1 MGRAVQI
8 AAIVAVIISA
18 GLAVVFSSR
27 FGRDP
32 NLVPSPLIGR
42 EAPEFELPLI
52 DGSGTA
58 SLTDFEGDIVVV
70 NIFASWCPGCRTEHQ
85 ALVSTAEAFADSG
98 VKFVQ
103 IAYQDEPEDT
113 IEFLEELGISPATT
127 YLDDVDSRAS
137 IAFGVFGVPETYF
150 IDAEGIVRGKIQGE
164 TNALLLGQTID
175 KLRQGEEIGS
185 EVVGEVQTAP
195 GEG

>member
-18 GLAVVFSSR
+18 GMAVVFSSR

-85 ALVSTAEAFADSG
+85 ALVSTAEAFADAG

-113 IEFLEELGISPATT
+113 IEFLKELGISPATT

-185 EVVGEVQTAP
+185 EVVGEVQTEP
-195 GEG
+195 GAG

>member
-18 GLAVVFSSR
+18 GMAVVFSSR

-85 ALVSTAEAFADSG
+85 ALVSTAEAFADAG

-185 EVVGEVQTAP
+185 EVVGEVQTEP
-195 GEG
+195 GAG

>member
-1 MGRAVQI
+1 MGRAVRI
-8 AAIVAVIISA
+8 AAIAVVVISA

-32 NLVPSPLIGR
+32 NLVPSPLIGQP
-42 EAPEFELPLI
+42 APGFELPLLLEP
-52 DGSGTA
+52 GTA
-58 SLTDFEGDIVVV
+58 SLADFEGEIVVV
-70 NIFASWCPGCRTEHQ
+70 NVFASWCPGCRTEQ
-85 ALVSTAEAFADSG
+85 AALVSTAEAFADSG
-98 VKFVQ
+98 VEFVQ
-103 IAYQDEPEDT
+103 IAYQDRPEDT
-113 IEFLEELGISPATT
+113 IEFLQELGISPATT
-127 YLDDVDSRAS
+127 YLNDVDSRAS

-150 IDAEGIVRGKIQGE
+150 IDSDGIVRGKIQGE

-195 GEG
+195 ED